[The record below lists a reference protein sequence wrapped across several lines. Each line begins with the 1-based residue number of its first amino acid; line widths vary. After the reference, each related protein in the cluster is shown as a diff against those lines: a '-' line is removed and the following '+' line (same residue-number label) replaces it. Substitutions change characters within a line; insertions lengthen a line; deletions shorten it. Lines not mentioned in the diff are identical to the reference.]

1 LIQDFLIKLLVNT
14 RTRYLILLILLS
26 LLAYQCS
33 ILFWSLYSVSSSGL
47 FAHQIQIVNVSQST
61 IQAPSY
67 LQKAGLIKQG
77 FLFGQPAAAN
87 VKLVESELA
96 PETQLKYK
104 LRGIYFSEITE
115 KSNAIVE
122 VEVNNSQ
129 LYRINDALADNV
141 VVAAIE
147 KEHILINRYGKLERL
162 NLEKPA
168 ILGTQQQLL
177 NARAV
182 NSLTSVGSRDLL
194 RNYRQTYASNPMALA
209 QRFQSIPVQQNGKNI
224 GFKLKGLKGESLLGK
239 LNFQD
244 SDVFTKINGIGLD
257 KPFQA
262 LDALKSLT
270 TADNVTVTILRDGR
284 EQTLDFSL

>member
-1 LIQDFLIKLLVNT
+1 LFQDFLIKLLVNT
-14 RTRYLILLILLS
+14 QTRYLIVLILLS

-33 ILFWSLYSVSSSGL
+33 ILFWSLYPVSSSGF
-47 FAHQIQIVNVSQST
+47 FAHQTQVISGSQST

-77 FLFGQPAAAN
+77 FLFGKPAADN
-87 VKLVESELA
+87 VKLVESALA

-129 LYRINDALADNV
+129 LYRINDTLADNV

-147 KEHILINRYGKLERL
+147 KEHILINRYGKIERL

-168 ILGTQQQLL
+168 ILDSQQLA

-182 NSLTSVGSRDLL
+182 NSITAEASRNLL
-194 RNYRQTYASNPMALA
+194 RNYRQTYVSNPMALA

-244 SDVFTKINGIGLD
+244 SDIFTKINGIGLD

-270 TADNVTVTILRDGR
+270 TADNVTVTILRNGR